1 MKLSDAADLEPVIE
15 VFLQR
20 HIPLSEYNMHASKGV
35 QGESGVV
42 CLKNLPHLRAGLL
55 FSPHGASEGLDP
67 AVESSATAPPR

>member
-20 HIPLSEYNMHASKGV
+20 HVPLSEYNMHASKGV

-42 CLKNLPHLRAGLL
+42 CLSRTCHI
-55 FSPHGASEGLDP
+55 
-67 AVESSATAPPR
+67 